1 MSEQTS
7 NQPKGFFAANWFKLF
22 IVAFAIVLLLIYF
35 ERESSLGDCVEAANK
50 SSNESWEFQC
60 KEAKLKEGCSLPR
73 FISENIKKDRESQV
87 ELCIKRY
94 SFK

>member
-1 MSEQTS
+1 MSEQT
-7 NQPKGFFAANWFKLF
+7 KGFIAANWFKLF
-22 IVAFAIVLLLIYF
+22 IVAFAVILLFIYF
-35 ERESSLGDCVEAANK
+35 ERESALSDCIEVANK
-50 SSNESWEFQC
+50 NSNESWEFQC

-73 FISENIKKDRESQV
+73 FVSENIKKDRDREV